1 MGASGVLESA
11 THDEQDVATS
21 LGIPDRT
28 IAPDNLLQRG
38 PRAQR
43 RHKFGRVSHQPKD
56 RRLSLSRAEEVVFRS
71 CDLLPRGRRRVW
83 VRLRVADVCGLGED
97 VRGLLREAIEKDRP
111 SSPRGLDTDIKKL
124 HQESGLPPVRVRA
137 GAAQAQQALTRPS
150 PAGTYRNST
159 GGPRDRGPHTRA
171 SRRACPPGRARSR
184 HRPGPRGRSGRRRF
198 RR

>member
-11 THDEQDVATS
+11 TRDEQDVATPLS
-21 LGIPDRT
+21 ISDRT
-28 IAPDNLLQRG
+28 IAPDNLLQRS

-56 RRLSLSRAEEVVFRS
+56 RRLSLSLAEEVVFRS
-71 CDLLPRGRRRVW
+71 CDLLPCGRRRVS

-97 VRGLLREAIEKDRP
+97 VWGLLREAIEKGSTIKPQRLGHGYQEAP
-111 SSPRGLDTDIKKL
+111 SRI
-124 HQESGLPPVRVRA
+124 RI
-137 GAAQAQQALTRPS
+137 GACSCPSRSRTSSATLTRSS
-150 PAGTYRNST
+150 PAGRCRNST
-159 GGPRDRGPHTRA
+159 GGPRDRAPHTRA